1 VLSVIV
7 ALSIGIVPLKRG
19 PLQPLSAD
27 ESKEFWHFF
36 QLVMKTVSEFFKNTY
51 ELQVEGVDDNKLKC
65 NVFSVDALDKFWS
78 DLYSDSARI
87 KLEKALDLCE
97 TDALILLKLS
107 ACDYSKAKEFFANL
121 DRTESQQM

>member
-1 VLSVIV
+1 
-7 ALSIGIVPLKRG
+7 
-19 PLQPLSAD
+19 
-27 ESKEFWHFF
+27 
-36 QLVMKTVSEFFKNTY
+36 MKTVSEFFKNTY